1 MRDKAYKKS
10 CTGIHIERA
19 LVSITPF
26 ECVSSGLEGCIGC
39 PSFVAVVTGKEEE
52 LCVLCRKQEEEK

>member
-1 MRDKAYKKS
+1 MRDKDCRKVA
-10 CTGIHIERA
+10 GIHLERA

-39 PSFVAVVTGKEEE
+39 PSFVAVLTGNDGE

>member
-1 MRDKAYKKS
+1 MSAKACRKVA
-10 CTGIHIERA
+10 GIHLEGA

-39 PSFVAVVTGKEEE
+39 PSFVAVVTGKDG
-52 LCVLCRKQEEEK
+52 VCRKQEEEK

>member
-1 MRDKAYKKS
+1 MSAKACRKVA
-10 CTGIHIERA
+10 GIHLERA

-39 PSFVAVVTGKEEE
+39 SSFIAVVAGKDGE

>member
-1 MRDKAYKKS
+1 MSAKACRKVA
-10 CTGIHIERA
+10 GIHLERV

-26 ECVSSGLEGCIGC
+26 ECASSGLEGCVGC
-39 PSFVAVVTGKEEE
+39 PSFVAVVTGKDEE

>member
-1 MRDKAYKKS
+1 MSAKACRKVA
-10 CTGIHIERA
+10 GIHLERA

-39 PSFVAVVTGKEEE
+39 PSFVAVLTGNDGE
-52 LCVLCRKQEEEK
+52 LCVLCRKQEKEK

>member
-1 MRDKAYKKS
+1 MSAKACGKVA
-10 CTGIHIERA
+10 GIHLERA

-39 PSFVAVVTGKEEE
+39 PNFVTVVSGKDGE
-52 LCVLCRKQEEEK
+52 LCVLCRKKEVKE

>member
-1 MRDKAYKKS
+1 MSAKACRKVA
-10 CTGIHIERA
+10 GIHLERA

-39 PSFVAVVTGKEEE
+39 PSFVAVLTGNDGE

>member
-1 MRDKAYKKS
+1 MSAKACRKVA
-10 CTGIHIERA
+10 GIHLERV

-26 ECVSSGLEGCIGC
+26 ECASSGLEVCVGC
-39 PSFVAVVTGKEEE
+39 PSFVAVVTGKNGE

>member
-1 MRDKAYKKS
+1 MSAKACRKVA
-10 CTGIHIERA
+10 GIHLERA

-39 PSFVAVVTGKEEE
+39 SGFIAVVAGKDGE

>member
-1 MRDKAYKKS
+1 MSAKTCRKVA
-10 CTGIHIERA
+10 GIHLERA

-39 PSFVAVVTGKEEE
+39 PSFVAVVTGEDGE

>member
-26 ECVSSGLEGCIGC
+26 ECASSGLEGCIGC
-39 PSFVAVVTGKEEE
+39 PSFVAVVTGKDEE
-52 LCVLCRKQEEEK
+52 LCVLCRKKEKEK

>member
-1 MRDKAYKKS
+1 MSIKACRKVA
-10 CTGIHIERA
+10 GIHLERA

-39 PSFVAVVTGKEEE
+39 PSFVAVVTGEDGE

>member
-1 MRDKAYKKS
+1 MSAKACRKVA
-10 CTGIHIERA
+10 GIHLERV

-39 PSFVAVVTGKEEE
+39 PSFVAVLTGNDGE
-52 LCVLCRKQEEEK
+52 LCVLCRKKEKEK

>member
-1 MRDKAYKKS
+1 MSAKACRKVA
-10 CTGIHIERA
+10 GIHLERA

-26 ECVSSGLEGCIGC
+26 ECASSGLEGCIGC
-39 PSFVAVVTGKEEE
+39 PSFMAVVTGKDGE

>member
-1 MRDKAYKKS
+1 MSAKACRKVA
-10 CTGIHIERA
+10 GIRIERA

-39 PSFVAVVTGKEEE
+39 PSFVAVLTGNDGE